1 MFVASMSGMLYMLIC
16 LALNIDIV
24 YKLRAQHILDRQAVQ
39 QDEVKLLNKTFDVLL
54 SRTMLTNVYSFFQF

>member
-24 YKLRAQHILDRQAVQ
+24 YKLRAQHILDRQASQ
-39 QDEVKLLNKTFDVLL
+39 QDEVKLLNKTFEKLIPFFN
-54 SRTMLTNVYSFFQF
+54 SRSVGIFFL